1 MNHFRIVAGA
11 PGGGKSKKIIE
22 MLRNSS
28 GRAVMLDGD
37 HSPSQIRQLSF
48 ENHADIRHV
57 ANRDQ
62 FLEEL
67 ERLAGLDEPIN
78 IFIDAPF
85 LSQEDFNFLKE
96 KSSSQMPI
104 TVTLPVEPAGIAGQ
118 PFLTWPDDAYELIR
132 VG

>member
-1 MNHFRIVAGA
+1 
-11 PGGGKSKKIIE
+11 

-85 LSQEDFNFLKE
+85 LSQEDFNLLKE
-96 KSSSQMPI
+96 KSSSMMPI
-104 TVTLPVEPAGIAGQ
+104 TVTLPVEPAGVAGQ

>member
-11 PGGGKSKKIIE
+11 PGGGKSKKIVE
-22 MLRNSS
+22 MLRTSS

-48 ENHADIRHV
+48 ENRADIRHV

-62 FLEEL
+62 LLEEL
-67 ERLAGLDEPIN
+67 ERLVALDESIN
-78 IFIDAPF
+78 LFIDAPF
-85 LSQEDFNFLKE
+85 LSQADFDILKE
-96 KSSSQMPI
+96 KSNSQMPI
-104 TVTLPVEPAGIAGQ
+104 TVTLPVELTGVAGQ
-118 PFLTWPDDAYELIR
+118 PFLTWPDDTYELIR